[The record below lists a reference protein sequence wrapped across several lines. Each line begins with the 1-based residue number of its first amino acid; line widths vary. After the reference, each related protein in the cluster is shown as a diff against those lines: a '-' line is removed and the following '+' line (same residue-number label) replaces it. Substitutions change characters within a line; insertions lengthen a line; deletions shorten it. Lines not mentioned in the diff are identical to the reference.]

1 MKKRIG
7 IFLLISFAV
16 ALLLFWLFYPSDEE
30 QILARFEE
38 LSEIASKSGAAS
50 TIADALVLE
59 DFRDLFAPK
68 FL

>member
-1 MKKRIG
+1 MRNRTSMFSL
-7 IFLLISFAV
+7 IFFAV
-16 ALLLFWLFYPSDEE
+16 ALLLFWLFYPTEEE

-38 LSEIASKSGAAS
+38 LSDIASKSGSAS

-59 DFRDLFAPK
+59 DFRNLFAPK